1 MSGSIASM
9 AVGGTKFSQSI
20 NTTEI
25 WVVDPVREEWVCA
38 FCNGMIRAED
48 IVDII
53 KYISASPEEQEL
65 RFPEG
70 WAPSP
75 Y

>member
-1 MSGSIASM
+1 MT
-9 AVGGTKFSQSI
+9 VGTPDFSQSI
-20 NTTEI
+20 DTTEI
-25 WVVDPVREEWVCA
+25 WVVGPVREEWVCA
-38 FCNGMIRAED
+38 FCNGMIKAED

-53 KYISASPEEQEL
+53 KYISASPLEQEL

-75 Y
+75 YSFPR